1 MRVSARTVS
10 GGARPQGRLPS
21 QHGFRRRIT
30 LEPLSRKGERLDWA
44 PSTKVTLTA
53 PRRDSILTAIRLN
66 PNSLFAFP
74 EAR

>member
-10 GGARPQGRLPS
+10 GGARPQGRFPFH
-21 QHGFRRRIT
+21 HGRRRIT
-30 LEPLSRKGERLDWA
+30 LEPLSRKGERLGWA

>member
-1 MRVSARTVS
+1 MRVRVRTVS
-10 GGARPQGRLPS
+10 GGARPQGRFPFH
-21 QHGFRRRIT
+21 HGRRRIT
-30 LEPLSRKGERLDWA
+30 LEPLSRKGERLGWA

>member
-21 QHGFRRRIT
+21 QRGRRRIT